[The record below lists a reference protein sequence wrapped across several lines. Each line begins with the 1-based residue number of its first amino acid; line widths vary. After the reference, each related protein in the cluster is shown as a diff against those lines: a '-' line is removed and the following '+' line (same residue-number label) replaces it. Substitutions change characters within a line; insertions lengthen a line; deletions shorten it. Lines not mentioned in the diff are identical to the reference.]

1 MMRKSEIEKWV
12 IFIGFYVLWIAKGKD
27 TNIKVDCEMRYVYGK
42 WDLLPVD
49 GMMWLWWVSED
60 VGGERGPPFILK
72 GEVFLLVWTPTE
84 AFMLVGV
91 WTMSSD
97 WSGYE
102 GWTMF
107 PDWSELNHALWLV
120 RTWWL
125 KIYEL
130 NHELW
135 LVRTWWLKIYEL
147 NHVLWLV
154 RTWGLKNVSWT
165 LSCDWSELEDWKYVR
180 WTMSCD

>member
-12 IFIGFYVLWIAKGKD
+12 VFIGFYVLWIVKGKD
-27 TNIKVDCEMRYVYGK
+27 TNKKKLIVR
-42 WDLLPVD
+42 WDTCM
-49 GMMWLWWVSED
+49 GSGISCQWMGWSGSGEWVPLDEW
-60 VGGERGPPFILK
+60 VRMLEGRERGPPFILK

-125 KIYEL
+125 KICEL
-130 NHELW
+130 NRELW
-135 LVRTWWLKIYEL
+135 LVRTWWV
-147 NHVLWLV
+147 NPASWLV
-154 RTWGLKNVSWT
+154 TTSWLKAESWLVDT
-165 LSCDWSELEDWKYVR
+165 NYVLINY
-180 WTMSCD
+180 

>member
-1 MMRKSEIEKWV
+1 MW
-12 IFIGFYVLWIAKGKD
+12 
-27 TNIKVDCEMRYVYGK
+27 CGK
-42 WDLLPVD
+42 WM
-49 GMMWLWWVSED
+49 GWLDDWALVSEFWWVSED

-84 AFMLVGV
+84 AFMLVGA

-125 KIYEL
+125 KISELNRELWLVRTWGLKICEL

-135 LVRTWWLKIYEL
+135 LVRTWWV
-147 NHVLWLV
+147 NPASWLV
-154 RTWGLKNVSWT
+154 TTSWLKAESWLVDT
-165 LSCDWSELEDWKYVR
+165 NYVLINY
-180 WTMSCD
+180 

>member
-1 MMRKSEIEKWV
+1 MVW
-12 IFIGFYVLWIAKGKD
+12 
-27 TNIKVDCEMRYVYGK
+27 CGK
-42 WDLLPVD
+42 WM
-49 GMMWLWWVSED
+49 GWLDDWALVSEFWWVSED

-125 KIYEL
+125 KICELNRVLWLVRTWWLKISEL

-135 LVRTWWLKIYEL
+135 LVRTWGLKIWEL
-147 NHVLWLV
+147 NHEFWLV
-154 RTWGLKNVSWT
+154 RTL
-165 LSCDWSELEDWKYVR
+165 LSE
-180 WTMSCD
+180 SCKLIGQD

>member
-1 MMRKSEIEKWV
+1 MVW
-12 IFIGFYVLWIAKGKD
+12 
-27 TNIKVDCEMRYVYGK
+27 CGK
-42 WDLLPVD
+42 WM
-49 GMMWLWWVSED
+49 GWCGSGEWVRIF
-60 VGGERGPPFILK
+60 GGGKGPPFILK

-102 GWTMF
+102 GWTMY
-107 PDWSELNHALWLV
+107 PDRSVLNHALWLV

-125 KIYEL
+125 KKCEL
-130 NHELW
+130 NCELW
-135 LVRTWWLKIYEL
+135 LVRTWWLKISEL
-147 NHVLWLV
+147 NRVLWLF

-165 LSCDWSELEDWKYVR
+165 VSCDWSELDEWILQADWSQPHGWKLNPDCWY
-180 WTMSCD
+180 